1 MLFHYCRS
9 IQGFNF
15 LFSCLVG
22 MFGVMGSVNKMEDFL
37 TTFLIS
43 FFTGGY
49 LLSLFFFELRHK
61 QQYYFYYNRGL
72 SKPRL
77 ILLSY
82 LSGLPVLVLCLLLK
96 KITAA

>member
-1 MLFHYCRS
+1 MLLNYWKS

-15 LFSCLVG
+15 FFSLLVG
-22 MFGVMGSVNKMEDFL
+22 GLGLIGAVNKVEAFL
-37 TTFLIS
+37 ATFLIS

-49 LLSLFFFELRHK
+49 LLSLFFFELRYK

-72 SKPRL
+72 SKTRL

-82 LSGLPVLVLCLLLK
+82 LLGLPVLVLCLLIK

>member
-1 MLFHYCRS
+1 MLVNYWKS

-15 LFSCLVG
+15 FFSLLVG
-22 MFGVMGSVNKMEDFL
+22 LLGLVGAVNKAEAFL

-61 QQYYFYYNRGL
+61 QQYYFYYNKGF
-72 SKPRL
+72 SKTRL

-82 LSGLPVLVLCLLLK
+82 LLGLPVLVLCLFLK
-96 KITAA
+96 KIMAT